1 MSAQGT
7 RQATTLD
14 RDVIVIGAGLA
25 GLAAAAK
32 LEAAG
37 LEVLVLEA
45 QRRVGGRIHSM
56 RQLGLG
62 EAGGTYIGAGYARV
76 IAAAERHGVPLVDVT
91 PVLEFF
97 REQDLVLGE
106 RMIRQSEWPTDPANP
121 FPAAD
126 KAQMPWNYHRVLTIR
141 DNPLGAPRDWLD
153 PRFAHLDV
161 SAHDWLRSL
170 GLSERAIALAYGINP
185 SFGRDADD
193 VSALLLLF
201 RGAFSKAQRAL
212 APKDSVGFTARDGVQ
227 RIPEAMALALAGG
240 VELGRPVV
248 SISLEREHA
257 TVRCAD
263 STRFRARHVIASV
276 PLGVLRKIAIDPAL
290 PARQAEA
297 FTRLPSQPLT
307 QVYLAPKSPFWERD
321 GYAPSLFTDSRAG
334 MIAAARNGANPK
346 EVTTLTAWVTG
357 DAAAT
362 LDQLPPAAAGRAVI
376 DEIARIRPAS
386 TGELEFV
393 ALHSWGA
400 DPYAGG
406 AWAYFRPGDV
416 TRFAGIIG
424 RAHGR
429 LHFCGEHLA
438 LENRGMEGAM
448 ESGERAAT
456 EILDGI

>member
-1 MSAQGT
+1 MSVHGT
-7 RQATTLD
+7 GVD

-37 LEVLVLEA
+37 LDVLVLEA
-45 QRRVGGRIHSM
+45 QQRVGGRIHSM
-56 RQLGLG
+56 RQLGSG

-76 IAAAERHGVPLVDVT
+76 IAAAERHGVALVDVT

-97 REQDLVLGE
+97 REQDLALGE
-106 RMIRQSEWPTDPANP
+106 RIIRQSEWPTDPANP

-161 SAHDWLRSL
+161 SARAWLRGL
-170 GLSERAIALAYGINP
+170 GLSERAIALSYGINP

-227 RIPEAMALALAGG
+227 RIPEAMAAALARG
-240 VELGRPVV
+240 VELGRPVTA
-248 SISLEREHA
+248 ISLEREHA
-257 TVRCAD
+257 TVHCAD
-263 STRFRARHVIASV
+263 STRLRARHVIASV
-276 PLGVLRKIAIDPAL
+276 PLGVLRGIAIDPPL
-290 PARQAEA
+290 PAEQAEA
-297 FTRLPSQPLT
+297 FARLPSQPLT
-307 QVYLAPKSPFWERD
+307 QVYFAPKSAFWERD
-321 GYAPSLFTDSRAG
+321 GFAPSLFTDSRAG
-334 MIAAARNGANPK
+334 MIAASRNGANPK
-346 EVTTLTAWVTG
+346 EVTSIAAWITG
-357 DAAAT
+357 DTAAA
-362 LDQLPPAAAGRAVI
+362 LDGLPAADAGRAVS
-376 DEIARIRPAS
+376 DEIARIRPAAK
-386 TGELEFV
+386 GQLEFV

-400 DPYAGG
+400 DAYARG

-424 RAHGR
+424 HAHGR
-429 LHFCGEHLA
+429 LRFCGEHLA

-448 ESGERAAT
+448 ESGERAAADV
-456 EILDGI
+456 LDQI